1 MKIQEGRIVIEFSED
16 VQNKEHYLNLGKAYD
31 LYTGA
36 IENGT
41 QYIDAKQKNE
51 DILNELKENKATSIT
66 FLDFTPMM
74 STSKYDYKIDL

>member
-1 MKIQEGRIVIEFSED
+1 MKIQEGRIVIQFKED
-16 VQNKEHYLNLGKAYD
+16 VQHKEHYLRLGKAYD

-36 IENGT
+36 IDDGA
-41 QYIDAKQKNE
+41 QYRDAKQKNE
-51 DILNELKENKATSIT
+51 DILNELKDNGATSIT